1 MATDLA
7 PKTPYTS
14 GVWQVKPGRADEFV
28 EAWTEFARWTSER
41 VPGSRRAV
49 LVRDTADLHRFMSFG
64 PWESEAAIAAWRDLD
79 GFKQRVGRIRDLL
92 ERFEARTLELVATS
106 D

>member
-1 MATDLA
+1 MGADVG

-14 GVWQVKPGRADEFV
+14 GVWHVKPGREDEFV
-28 EAWTEFARWTSER
+28 DAWTEFARWTSEH

-49 LVRDTADLHRFMSFG
+49 LVRDVTDPRRFISFG
-64 PWESEAAIAAWRDLD
+64 PWESETAIAAWREMD
-79 GFKQRVGRIRDLL
+79 GFRQRIGRIRDLL
-92 ERFEARTLELVATS
+92 ERFDASTLELVASS